1 MPISKGVLLMRSEI
15 LMLEGRWTELSQ
27 TVCMNEGARLL
38 TELILKQRR
47 YRNAYTGREE
57 EVAIEYC
64 ASSHTA
70 GRVWGQWHLGKVSK
84 YFFLVTIYI

>member
-1 MPISKGVLLMRSEI
+1 MPTSRAVLLMRSEI
-15 LMLEGRWTELSQ
+15 LMLEGRWTEPSQ
-27 TVCMNEGARLL
+27 TVCMNEGGRPL

-57 EVAIEYC
+57 EVAVKYRT
-64 ASSHTA
+64 SSHTA

-84 YFFLVTIYI
+84 